1 MTRKNNAE
9 PAPGGILVV
18 ELSRLLGPRRSAC
31 LRRVMRLT
39 GLPPEAVLDL
49 AFELVDI
56 SARKIALPP
65 IRRKAIGLGAAR
77 WRHVSPEERSKEL
90 RRVALARWAKHRR
103 RRKSGE
109 E

>member
-1 MTRKNNAE
+1 MSSKKESELAE
-9 PAPGGILVV
+9 GGTLTA
-18 ELSRLLGPRRSAC
+18 ELARMLGPRRSAS
-31 LRRVMRLT
+31 LRRVIRLT
-39 GLPPEAVLDL
+39 GLPLEAVLDL

-77 WRHVSPEERSKEL
+77 WRKVSPEARSEEL

-103 RRKSGE
+103 KE
-109 E
+109 EPKR